1 MHLLSSLGKVMTNNE
16 NVWTLEAVLKA
27 TGGELLV
34 NGNVQIFPGIS
45 TDSRTL
51 SPGELFVAL
60 TGENFDGH
68 QFVEEAASKGA
79 ASVVVALDN
88 AERLDTKGLRIPV
101 IGVSDTLRAFG
112 DLASYWRSLH
122 SIPVV
127 AITGSNG
134 KTTTKEMVAA
144 ILSRSWKVLKNHGTF
159 NNLVGVPLTLL
170 QLDNSHEAAVVE
182 MGMNQPGE
190 IERLTEIVQPN
201 LGMITNI
208 QAAHLEGMGDLDSIQ
223 RAKGGLFAG
232 MKPTG
237 TIVVNRDDPR
247 VSREAAAF
255 SGRQVRF
262 SSKGDPAEV
271 RLEKVHGVNGDG
283 SHFLLRLAE
292 EPLEIR
298 LPVIGLHHIK
308 NAVAAAAVAW
318 ALNLPTS
325 TIGAALDNFQ
335 PVDKRM
341 EVVTLPGDIHL
352 INDTYNANPGSM
364 AAALETL
371 MQVRQQGR
379 AFAILGDMLEM
390 GKDSSSLH
398 RQVGRI
404 AAKEGVDH
412 LFAMGKQASH
422 LLAGAAEA
430 GMAREQLTEG
440 GDHEEIATLIHGLLG
455 AGDWV
460 LVKGSR
466 GMRMEKVVEALIEL
480 YGPSKDRNGGG
491 R

>member
-1 MHLLSSLGKVMTNNE
+1 MTNNSE
-16 NVWTLEAVLKA
+16 MWTLEAVLKA

-34 NGNVQIFPGIS
+34 NGKEQIFPGIS

-51 SPGELFVAL
+51 RPGELFVAL
-60 TGENFDGH
+60 AGENFDGH

-79 ASVVVALDN
+79 GGVVVTLDN
-88 AERLDTKGLRIPV
+88 AGTLHTKGLRIPV

-112 DLASYWRSLH
+112 DLASYWRGRY

-144 ILSRSWKVLKNHGTF
+144 ILGRSWKVLKNHGTF

-170 QLDNSHEAAVVE
+170 QLDNTHEAAVVE
-182 MGMNQPGE
+182 IGMNQPGE

-208 QAAHLEGMGDLDSIQ
+208 QSAHLEGMGGLDSIQ
-223 RAKGGLFAG
+223 RAKGALFAG
-232 MKPTG
+232 MEATG

-247 VSREAAAF
+247 VSNEAAGF
-255 SGRQVRF
+255 PGRQVRF
-262 SSKGDPAEV
+262 SSKGNSAEV
-271 RLEKVHGVNGDG
+271 RLEQVLGVNGNG
-283 SHFLLRLAE
+283 SSFLLRLAE
-292 EPLEIR
+292 ETLEIH

-308 NAVAAAAVAW
+308 NAVAAAAVGW

-371 MQVRQQGR
+371 MQVKQQGR
-379 AFAILGDMLEM
+379 AFAVLGDMLEM
-390 GKDSSSLH
+390 GKESSSLH

-412 LFAMGKQASH
+412 LSAMGKQASH
-422 LLAGAAEA
+422 LLAGAAEE
-430 GMAREQLTEG
+430 GMAREQLSEG
-440 GDHEEIATLIHGLLG
+440 GDHEEIATLIHGLLV

-466 GMRMEKVVEALIEL
+466 GMRMEKVVEILV
-480 YGPSKDRNGGG
+480 SKCKEQQDE
-491 R
+491 

>member
-1 MHLLSSLGKVMTNNE
+1 MTDDE
-16 NVWTLEAVLKA
+16 NRWTLDAVLKA
-27 TGGELLV
+27 TGGELL
-34 NGNVQIFPGIS
+34 GEAKKQTFLGIS

-51 SPGELFVAL
+51 RPGELFVAL
-60 TGENFDGH
+60 VGENFDGH
-68 QFVEEAASKGA
+68 QFIAQAASSGA
-79 ASVVVALDN
+79 VGALVALRS
-88 AERLDTKGLRIPV
+88 AEILDARALQITV

-112 DLASYWRSLH
+112 DLASFWRSHH

-170 QLDNSHEAAVVE
+170 QLDSTHEAAVVE

-190 IERLTEIVQPN
+190 IERLTEIVQPSV
-201 LGMITNI
+201 GMITNI
-208 QAAHLEGMGDLDSIQ
+208 QPAHLEGLRDLASIQ
-223 RAKGGLFAG
+223 AAKGALFTG
-232 MKPTG
+232 MAATG
-237 TIVVNRDDPR
+237 TIVVNQDDPR
-247 VSREAAAF
+247 VLNEASDF
-255 SGRQVRF
+255 PGRQVRF

-271 RLEKVHGVNGDG
+271 SLERVVSMDG
-283 SHFLLRLAE
+283 EGSRFLLNL
-292 EPLEIR
+292 PKKTLEIH
-298 LPVIGLHHIK
+298 LPVLGLHHIK

-318 ALNLPTS
+318 ALNLPVS
-325 TIGAALDNFQ
+325 TISAALADFH

-341 EVVTLPGDIHL
+341 EVLTLPGDIRI

-371 MQVRQQGR
+371 MQVKQQGR
-379 AFAILGDMLEM
+379 ALAALGDMLEM
-390 GKDSSSLH
+390 GEESASLH
-398 RQVGRI
+398 RQVGRV

-412 LFAMGKQASH
+412 LLAMGKQASH

-430 GMAREQLTEG
+430 GMTRNHLTEAG
-440 GDHEEIATLIHGLLG
+440 NHEEIAAQVHSLLA

-466 GMRMEKVVEALIEL
+466 GMRMEKVVEALVQL
-480 YGPSKDRNGGG
+480 CGGSKETIKQIRT
-491 R
+491 

>member
-1 MHLLSSLGKVMTNNE
+1 MSNAQMKNE
-16 NVWTLEAVLKA
+16 WTLDEVLEA
-27 TGGELLV
+27 TGGELLAE
-34 NGNVQIFPGIS
+34 GKEQRFLGIS

-51 SPGELFVAL
+51 RPGELFVAL
-60 TGENFDGH
+60 VGENFDGH
-68 QFVEEAASKGA
+68 QFIKQAASSGSA
-79 ASVVVALDN
+79 GVIVALG
-88 AERLDTKGLRIPV
+88 ATEVLDTGYLQIPV

-112 DLASYWRSLH
+112 DLASFWRAKH
-122 SIPVV
+122 SIPMV

-170 QLDNSHEAAVVE
+170 QLDRTHEAAVIE

-190 IERLTEIVQPN
+190 IERLTEIVQPSV
-201 LGMITNI
+201 GMITNI
-208 QAAHLEGMGDLDSIQ
+208 QPAHLEGLGDLASIQ
-223 RAKGGLFAG
+223 AAKGALFEG
-232 MKPTG
+232 MAATG

-247 VSREAAAF
+247 VLNEASSF
-255 SGRQVRF
+255 PGRQVGF
-262 SSKGDPAEV
+262 SSEGDPAEV
-271 RLEKVHGVNGDG
+271 WLERVVGMDG
-283 SHFLLRLAE
+283 EGSRFLLRLPE
-292 EPLEIR
+292 ETLEIH
-298 LPVIGLHHIK
+298 LPVLGLHHIK

-318 ALNLPTS
+318 ALSLPAVN
-325 TIGAALDNFQ
+325 IGAALADFH

-341 EVVTLPGDIHL
+341 QVLSLPGHIRV

-371 MQVRQQGR
+371 MQVKQQGR
-379 AFAILGDMLEM
+379 ALAVLGDMLEM
-390 GKDSSSLH
+390 GEESASLH

-404 AAKEGVDH
+404 AAKQGVDH
-412 LFAMGKQASH
+412 LLAMGKQASH
-422 LLAGAAEA
+422 LLAGAADA
-430 GMAREQLTEG
+430 GMARDQLTEAG
-440 GDHEEIATLIHGLLG
+440 SHEEIAGRVRSLMA

-480 YGPSKDRNGGG
+480 CGGSEETIK
-491 R
+491 